1 MEIFKNKEVLDIEYI
16 PTEDM
21 LLLRKNEQEQLR
33 RVFKNISSVPN
44 HLACYGFTGTGKTCL
59 TKFLMKR
66 YIHQKF
72 NQRILY
78 INTCSYPTEHQ
89 ALFYI
94 VSLLG
99 FNVKG
104 TNLPSHYNALKKVI
118 NDYDLH
124 ILIVLDEVDK
134 LLNKSGDNL
143 LYNLLD
149 TGRIS
154 LIMITNNVTCFDKI
168 EDRVKSRLGGMP
180 RILFSPY
187 NAIQIGE
194 ILQKRVGVG
203 FNESVFEDMVVP
215 KIAAIAAQEHG
226 DIRKAI
232 NLLRA
237 TGEIAEEKGT
247 KIREGYIDMAYNLTE
262 SNEISNL
269 ITSLPLQARYV
280 LMALCSSIRKL
291 HAVDVAASTIYEEY
305 LNVVKSY
312 GVKELTDRRIADY
325 VWTLD
330 NTSLTIPRIS
340 SKRYGKERV
349 VRLGVPINIITRI
362 LQTLENG

>member
-1 MEIFKNKEVLDIEYI
+1 MSPIDRWGN
-16 PTEDM
+16 
-21 LLLRKNEQEQLR
+21 
-33 RVFKNISSVPN
+33 
-44 HLACYGFTGTGKTCL
+44 
-59 TKFLMKR
+59 
-66 YIHQKF
+66 
-72 NQRILY
+72 
-78 INTCSYPTEHQ
+78 
-89 ALFYI
+89 
-94 VSLLG
+94 
-99 FNVKG
+99 
-104 TNLPSHYNALKKVI
+104 SHYNALKKVI

-180 RILFSPY
+180 RILFPPY
-187 NAIQIGE
+187 NAPEINQI
-194 ILQKRVGVG
+194 LRKRVEVA
-203 FNESVFEDMVVP
+203 FNEGVFESMVIP

-237 TGEIAEEKGT
+237 TGEIAEEKRT
-247 KIREGYIDMAYNLTE
+247 KIKEEYIDQAHNLIE
-262 SNEISNL
+262 SNEIKNL
-269 ITSLPLQARYV
+269 IETLPPQARSV
-280 LMALCSSIRKL
+280 LIALCNSIKKL
-291 HAVDVAASTIYEEY
+291 KTVEIGASTIYEEY
-305 LNVVKSY
+305 LNIAKNY
-312 GVKELTDRRIADY
+312 GMKELTDRRIADY
-325 VWTLD
+325 IWELD
-330 NTSLTIPRIS
+330 NTGLTISRIS

-362 LQTLENG
+362 LDRLEYR

>member
-1 MEIFKNKEVLDIEYI
+1 LNSSLSCFEVPHLNYI
-16 PTEDM
+16 
-21 LLLRKNEQEQLR
+21 
-33 RVFKNISSVPN
+33 
-44 HLACYGFTGTGKTCL
+44 L
-59 TKFLMKR
+59 TQKH
-66 YIHQKF
+66 YI
-72 NQRILY
+72 
-78 INTCSYPTEHQ
+78 Q
-89 ALFYI
+89 ALSYV

-104 TNLPSHYNALKKVI
+104 TNLSSHYNALKKVI

-180 RILFSPY
+180 RILFPPY

-194 ILQKRVGVG
+194 ILQKRVAVG
-203 FNESVFEDMVVP
+203 FNEGVFEDTVAP
-215 KIAAIAAQEHG
+215 RIAAIAAQEHG

-237 TGEIAEEKGT
+237 TGEIA
-247 KIREGYIDMAYNLTE
+247 
-262 SNEISNL
+262 
-269 ITSLPLQARYV
+269 SLPLQARYV
-280 LMALCSSIRKL
+280 LMALCNSIKKL
-291 HAVDVAASTIYEEY
+291 HAVDVGASTIYEEY
-305 LNVVKSY
+305 LNVVKTY
-312 GVKELTDRRIADY
+312 GAKDLTDRRIADY
-325 VWTLD
+325 IWELD
-330 NTSLTIPRIS
+330 NTGLTISRIS

-362 LQTLENG
+362 LERLENG